1 MKVLIAGS
9 RSIND
14 YDLKGIINESVEL
27 IICGGAKGVDS
38 LAEKVADEL
47 GISKLVMRPEYK
59 KYGKAAPLLRNE
71 KMVEIA
77 DEVIVIWD
85 GVSKGAKYTLEFSK
99 KKNKNVKLIVVSDNR

>member
-1 MKVLIAGS
+1 MKILIAGS
-9 RSIND
+9 RSINE
-14 YDLKGIINESVEL
+14 YDMKGIINESVEL

-47 GISKLVMRPEYK
+47 GISKLVMRPEYS
-59 KYGKAAPLLRNE
+59 KYGKAAPLIRNE

-85 GVSKGAKYTLEFSK
+85 GISKGAKFTLEYAK
-99 KKNKNVKLIVVSDNR
+99 KKNKKDCFD

>member
-1 MKVLIAGS
+1 MKILIAGS
-9 RSIND
+9 RSITE
-14 YDLKGIINESVEL
+14 YDLKGLINESVDL

-59 KYGKAAPLLRNE
+59 KYGRAAPLLRNNR
-71 KMVEIA
+71 MVEIA

-85 GVSKGAKYTLEFSK
+85 GISKGAKYTAELA
-99 KKNKNVKLIVVSDNR
+99 KNKNKKVTLIDLSDS